1 MRNGVASPQPAR
13 PSWRCLAGRAATL
26 AGLPVSAG
34 IVLIDI
40 AYLRNP
46 NYTGDV
52 VFAYWASLLL
62 MSEIAAAGLIWPAM
76 TAPIAKPM
84 MFSKSEPEP
93 EYQAASS

>member
-13 PSWRCLAGRAATL
+13 PSWRRLAGAAAVL
-26 AGLPVSAG
+26 APAAVWTGT
-34 IVLIDI
+34 VLTDI
-40 AYLRNP
+40 ASLRP
-46 NYTGDV
+46 RCYTGDV

-84 MFSKSEPEP
+84 MFSKSDPEP
-93 EYQAASS
+93 EYQAVSS